1 MNDITNKLKWYSIT
15 PIDVL
20 LFRESKPFSPG
31 DGSWAKG
38 LFPPMPIT
46 VFHALR
52 SLLPYRSQPIE
63 KNRDLNFLGVFLIDA
78 DDTVWV
84 PTPKDLIL
92 ELTEIGADRK
102 KAGQTWES
110 TECLQPTASDNSAWE
125 DLLSSQSNGKAMVPP
140 PKFPIDKLGI
150 PLPWIKATAL
160 ENYLQGKL
168 PQKDE
173 NVFHADPWGI
183 QILPHTQMKENQRQV
198 KDENGY
204 FTEVAIRLRHGWK
217 LLVGFTSPETFPIQS
232 VIRLGGEGHHAIVN
246 LASENITHQMQKLL
260 NYQKPNESSTTAYLL
275 TPGLADV
282 GTNLIDRG
290 KTTPRYAAIPTEWET
305 ELQGCAT
312 DRAILWGGISKMS
325 RRRSGEDIVQE
336 REFTMLPQR
345 AFVPPGSVYR
355 FNARGDRPLTRLLP
369 NAENHSAL
377 QTFNSLNYG
386 LLLWGTHS

>member
-1 MNDITNKLKWYSIT
+1 MNNQTNDLKWYSIT

-52 SLLPYRSQPIE
+52 SLLPHRSE
-63 KNRDLNFLGVFLIDA
+63 RNDKTRDLDFLGVFLMDA

-92 ELTEIGADRK
+92 ELEEVGSDRK
-102 KAGQTWES
+102 KSGQDWAS
-110 TECLQPTASDNSAWE
+110 ANYLQPAEIDNAAWE
-125 DLLSSQSNGKAMVPP
+125 DILSSQSSGKAMVPP
-140 PKFPIDKLGI
+140 ANFPLDKLGM
-150 PLPWIKATAL
+150 PLPWMKLTAL
-160 ENYLQGKL
+160 ENYLKGHL
-168 PQKDE
+168 PKKEE
-173 NVFHADPWGI
+173 NAFHADPWGI

-204 FTEVAIRLRHGWK
+204 FTEVAIRLQYGWK
-217 LLVGFTSPETFPIQS
+217 LLVGFNAPESFPAQS

-246 LASENITHQMQKLL
+246 PVSDTTTQQMEQLL
-260 NYQKPNESSTTAYLL
+260 NYQKPNAHTTTAYLL

-282 GTNLIDRG
+282 G
-290 KTTPRYAAIPTEWET
+290 KTTPRYSAIPTNWEPD
-305 ELQGCAT
+305 LQGCAT
-312 DRAILWGGISKMS
+312 DRAILWGGISKMA
-325 RRRSGEDIVQE
+325 RRRSGELIPQE

-355 FNARGDRPLTRLLP
+355 FTAKGDRPLTRLLP
-369 NAENHSAL
+369 NVENHSAL
-377 QTFNSLNYG
+377 HTFDRLNYG